1 MKHILGIDIGT
12 TTIAG
17 AVLDGETGRVLHTLT
32 LANPGSLQDP
42 ESFARLQDPES
53 VCRTAYEVL
62 ENLCAWTE
70 RETGAKPAAI
80 GLSGQM
86 HGILYIDGEGQ
97 AASPL
102 YTWQDARGDVT
113 EEGTSAVSLAR
124 AISKAPAAAGYGWIT
139 HLYNQRHGLVPEAA
153 AKVCTIADYFGLR
166 LTGRKTPLLHFSQAA
181 SLGFWDI
188 YANCFDKEAMERTGI
203 DGRLIPAI
211 CPEPERLGDWKGIP
225 VCTAFGDNQ
234 AAFLGT
240 VGLEK
245 GVLLLNMGTG
255 GQAGMLSDTVCT
267 AESVETRPFLAGKYL
282 LVGASLCGGRAYA
295 VLERFFREYVSAFTG
310 KEESQYALMERLA
323 GEAVQSGGE
332 PLRTETLFAGT
343 RNEPDRR
350 GSITGL
356 SEDNFHPGQLIYS
369 VMEGMVREI
378 HEMYRAMGTGADR
391 VVCSGNGFRKN
402 RILMEIA
409 EKITGLPVSLADC
422 EEEAACGAAKAAAEM
437 LKRQ

>member
-1 MKHILGIDIGT
+1 MKSVGIDIGT
-12 TTIAG
+12 TSISAVVMDLIKREVVTSRTIPNG
-17 AVLDGETGRVLHTLT
+17 GFLGGKPWERI
-32 LANPGSLQDP
+32 QDP
-42 ESFARLQDPES
+42 EMLVKKAKDAVDELLSLYPD
-53 VCRTAYEVL
+53 VCS
-62 ENLCAWTE
+62 
-70 RETGAKPAAI
+70 I
-80 GLSGQM
+80 GLTGQM
-86 HGILYIDGEGQ
+86 HGIVYLNAEGK
-97 AASPL
+97 AISPL
-102 YTWQDARGDVT
+102 YTWQDG
-113 EEGTSAVSLAR
+113 SADQALADGKSVVSSVKEKYHL
-124 AISKAPAAAGYGWIT
+124 AAATGFGTLTY
-139 HLYNQRHGLVPEAA
+139 LYHVKTGQVPENAV
-153 AKVCTIADYFGLR
+153 KICTVPDYLGMV
-166 LTGRKTPLLHFSQAA
+166 LTGRASPLVHASMAA
-181 SLGFWDI
+181 SMGLYNAETFSFLTDVLQTEGGDPAMLPQTCLSMEELGT
-188 YANCFDKEAMERTGI
+188 YQE
-203 DGRLIPAI
+203 
-211 CPEPERLGDWKGIP
+211 IP
-225 VCTAFGDNQ
+225 VYTSFGDNQ
-234 AAFLGT
+234 AAFLGSIGFQKDVWSLN
-240 VGLEK
+240 VGTSSQTCVLSEK
-245 GVLLLNMGTG
+245 YFEAPGIDVRPYLD
-255 GQAGMLSDTVCT
+255 GM
-267 AESVETRPFLAGKYL
+267 YL
-282 LVGASLCGGRAYA
+282 LTGAGLCGGRAYA

-422 EEEAACGAAKAAAEM
+422 EEEAACGAARAAAEM